1 MMHQNGVMKMH
12 KRLII
17 VSACLVFLFI
27 CLTGSTGAENEYYS
41 LVDEQNHVINQTGS
55 QIYPGDIYIAADNSK
70 YKVIEVTGTTARCVY
85 QGKEPMP
92 TLEETFH
99 TQAYLGDNALPV
111 VTKSSQ
117 KTIAVYHTHSDE
129 SYIPEDGKESINGN
143 GGIYDV
149 GTAFVKQLKA
159 QGFNVVY
166 NKENHN
172 PHDINAYNRS
182 RKTASALIKNMPVA
196 IIDVHRDA
204 TPPGEYQATVKGQD
218 VTKIKLVVGRS
229 NPNSKTNLEFAKRLK
244 VAMDKIEPGLS
255 EGIFMGKGDYNQ
267 DLSPRAMLIEVG
279 AHTNSKVEAERG
291 VKLFAQV
298 LPNVLGMASTKSS
311 GTTSTDSA
319 AQKPLSQ
326 ENKSSTTTIIIL
338 ITVVAVVI
346 GGFFLL
352 NRGSSSKG

>member
-1 MMHQNGVMKMH
+1 MKMPKH
-12 KRLII
+12 SLRLLL
-17 VSACLVFLFI
+17 CLAYMFLCF
-27 CLTGSTGAENEYYS
+27 TGPVDAQTEMGKDTFCS

-55 QIYPGDIYIAADNSK
+55 QVYPGDIYIAADNSK

-92 TLEETFH
+92 TLEETPR

-117 KTIAVYHTHSDE
+117 PTIAVYHTHSDE
-129 SYIPEDGKESINGN
+129 SYVPEDGKESINGN

-149 GTAFVKQLKA
+149 GAAFVKQLKA

-166 NKENHN
+166 NKSNHN

-182 RKTASALIKNMPVA
+182 RKTASALLKNMPTA

-204 TPPGEYQATVKGQD
+204 TPPGEYQATVKGQN

-229 NPNSKTNLEFAKRLK
+229 NPNSQTNLQFAKRLK
-244 VAMDKIEPGLS
+244 VAMDKMDPGLS
-255 EGIFMGKGDYNQ
+255 EGIFIGKGAYNQ

-279 AHTNSKVEAERG
+279 SDTNSKVEAEKG

-298 LPNVLGMASTKSS
+298 LPSVLGMTSTKSS
-311 GTTSTDSA
+311 GTTSPNSA
-319 AQKPLSQ
+319 AKKPLSHDNQ
-326 ENKSSTTTIIIL
+326 GSTTTIIIL
-338 ITVVAVVI
+338 IAVVAAVI